1 MKNNTIKFLIY
12 DILGLINAGVQESCT
27 EIEKRLDSG
36 EIVEYLL
43 QKYEMR
49 HVRLMNCQ
57 EATDLLKENRGAFT
71 NEVYKEENGL
81 LFLIEALLEY

>member
-1 MKNNTIKFLIY
+1 MKNNTIKLLIY
-12 DILGLINAGVQESCT
+12 DILGLINEGVHESCT
-27 EIEKRLDSG
+27 EIEKLLDSG
-36 EIVEYLL
+36 EIVNYLL

-49 HVRLMNCQ
+49 HVRLMNYQ

-71 NEVYKEENGL
+71 NEVYKKENGL